1 MGLCKD
7 RNILIG
13 VTGSIAAY
21 KAVELVRLLK
31 NAGAN
36 VKVVMTKDAK
46 EFITELTLQAV
57 SGSPVHSELLDPTT
71 EASMSHITLAKWAEL
86 LLIVPATA
94 NIIAKLN
101 AGFADDLLTTLYL
114 ASAAPTVIVPAMN
127 QQMWRHSATQANVM
141 ALEKRG
147 IAIWGPDEGSQA
159 CGDIGPGRMIEPLQ
173 ILSEIEQFFSPKILQ
188 GKIVVITAGPTR
200 ERIDPVRFLSNDSS
214 GKMGYALAEAAK
226 ALGAQVTLVSGPTYL
241 DPPQGVN
248 VIKVESAQ
256 EMYDGVMQTIAE
268 SDIFI
273 ASAAV
278 ADFRVSGISK
288 HKIKKPSVPEI
299 HLEPNVDILQAVA
312 NLNKRPYVVGF
323 AAETENV
330 IENAAKKLHD
340 KKLDMIVANQVGQDG
355 TGFGGDDNQVSVL
368 TADDRVDLDRMSKR
382 DLAFK
387 LLQIITR
394 QTFK

>member
-71 EASMSHITLAKWAEL
+71 EASMSHITLAKWTEL

-114 ASAAPTVIVPAMN
+114 ACSAPTVIVPAMN
-127 QQMWRHSATQANVM
+127 QQMWRHSATQANVV
-141 ALEKRG
+141 ALKKRG
-147 IAIWGPDEGSQA
+147 IALWGPDEGSQA

-173 ILSEIEQFFSPKILQ
+173 IMSAIEQFFSPKILE
-188 GKIVVITAGPTR
+188 GKTVVITAGPTR
-200 ERIDPVRFLSNDSS
+200 ERIDPVRFISNDSS

-226 ALGAQVTLVSGPTYL
+226 ALGAQVILVSGPTHL
-241 DPPQGVN
+241 EAPEGMN

-256 EMYDGVMQTIAE
+256 EMYDGVMQAITE

-273 ASAAV
+273 GCAAV
-278 ADFRVSGISK
+278 ADFRVSDISQ
-288 HKIKKPSVPEI
+288 HKVKKPNVPQI
-299 HLEPNVDILQAVA
+299 HLEPNVDILQSVA

-323 AAETENV
+323 AAETQNV
-330 IENAAKKLHD
+330 IENAAKKLTE
-340 KKLDMIVANQVGQDG
+340 KKLDMIIANLVGREG
-355 TGFGGDDNQVSVL
+355 TGFSSDDNQVSVL
-368 TADDRVDLDRMSKR
+368 TADDRINLDRMTKR

-394 QTFK
+394 QTSK